1 MKCEKIELG
10 ITDITKAK
18 FLNEHLV
25 ANINNNTI
33 TILDVIEA
41 KVIKT
46 IRDLPFQYISDILLV
61 DNKLYIVG
69 MGIDFLIYNLETNQY
84 SKIVLSHTN
93 KIEGSAILILNDY
106 FLIADDISET
116 IKIYDKHFSYV
127 YHFRVGYGVKQ
138 FYFDR
143 ELNLLIICICESE
156 DTGFLLFYK
165 VEGINIIPYNIQ
177 IKTFF
182 AISGIIIDK
191 TSDKLIIYGGYPPL
205 NIQIHKYSN
214 LEFNKELVL
223 NEDYTNDVFGVNISE
238 SFNITCCLFGNNY
251 LLYPYSG
258 GEVMLIDLINN
269 TVKSIYNKDEIYI
282 FSYIVDNKILCISR
296 EGVAT
301 YINCYLEKSL
311 NKNIENTI
319 NKGFSFPQVVEE
331 KSFTFRYSIEPEEN
345 YIYLKRIS

>member
-41 KVIKT
+41 KVIKI
-46 IRDLPFQYISDILLV
+46 IRNLPFQYISDILLI
-61 DNKLYIVG
+61 DNNLYIVG
-69 MGIDFLIYNLETNQY
+69 VGVEFLVYNTETNQF
-84 SKIVLSHTN
+84 SKIFLSHIG

-106 FLIADDISET
+106 FLIADDISES
-116 IKIYDKHFSYV
+116 IKIYDKYFNYISN
-127 YHFRVGYGVKQ
+127 FRVGYGVKQ
-138 FYFDR
+138 LYFDR

-319 NKGFSFPQVVEE
+319 NKGFPFPQVVEE

>member
-1 MKCEKIELG
+1 M
-10 ITDITKAK
+10 
-18 FLNEHLV
+18 
-25 ANINNNTI
+25 
-33 TILDVIEA
+33 
-41 KVIKT
+41 
-46 IRDLPFQYISDILLV
+46 
-61 DNKLYIVG
+61 
-69 MGIDFLIYNLETNQY
+69 
-84 SKIVLSHTN
+84 
-93 KIEGSAILILNDY
+93 
-106 FLIADDISET
+106 
-116 IKIYDKHFSYV
+116 
-127 YHFRVGYGVKQ
+127 
-138 FYFDR
+138 
-143 ELNLLIICICESE
+143 
-156 DTGFLLFYK
+156 
-165 VEGINIIPYNIQ
+165 
-177 IKTFF
+177 
-182 AISGIIIDK
+182 
-191 TSDKLIIYGGYPPL
+191 
-205 NIQIHKYSN
+205 HKYSN

-319 NKGFSFPQVVEE
+319 NKGFPFPQVVEE